1 MKTKQTKQ
9 TKKTSTKASSK
20 QPKQA
25 AKVKATKAKA
35 ARKPKADGKM
45 SGLDAAARVL
55 EEAGQPMNA
64 KAMVET
70 MLAKGYWATGGAT
83 PAATI
88 YAAIIRE
95 IAKKGGEAR
104 FRKTA
109 KGQFERAK

>member
-1 MKTKQTKQ
+1 MKPKQ
-9 TKKTSTKASSK
+9 TKKSSSSRRTKTTGKA
-20 QPKQA
+20 
-25 AKVKATKAKA
+25 KATKPRT
-35 ARKPKADGKM
+35 ARKPKADDKM

-55 EEAGQPMNA
+55 KEAGQPMNA

-70 MLAKGYWATGGAT
+70 MLAKGYWATDGKT

-95 IAKKGGEAR
+95 IAKKGSNAR

-109 KGQFERAK
+109 RGQFELAK

>member
-1 MKTKQTKQ
+1 MKTKQTK
-9 TKKTSTKASSK
+9 KTGSK
-20 QPKQA
+20 QTKQA
-25 AKVKATKAKA
+25 AKAKVTKAKA
-35 ARKPKADGKM
+35 PKAKVATKPKADGKM

-64 KAMVET
+64 KTMVET
-70 MLAKGYWATGGAT
+70 MLAKGYWATDGKT

-88 YAAIIRE
+88 SAAIIRE

>member
-1 MKTKQTKQ
+1 MSKAKQTKQ
-9 TKKTSTKASSK
+9 ASTKTSSK

-25 AKVKATKAKA
+25 AKAKAPKVKAAKT
-35 ARKPKADGKM
+35 PKADGQM

-70 MLAKGYWATGGAT
+70 MLAKGYWTTKGAT
-83 PAATI
+83 PASTI